1 MTKLR
6 RGDTG
11 DAGETSGNVP
21 RPRSYSG
28 NDAADNGPRT
38 RCVPI
43 SLPTNMIMLRK
54 QGQTTSIQ

>member
-43 SLPTNMIMLRK
+43 SLSTNM
-54 QGQTTSIQ
+54 TSFENSIQWTPD